1 MTRPSL
7 HDCVRAAVADYLDDL
22 HEEAPLALHERV
34 LGEVERALLQ
44 TVMERAEG
52 RRIVAAAWLGINR
65 NTLSKKLQ
73 RYGLDN

>member
-1 MTRPSL
+1 MSKPSL
-7 HDCVRAAVADYLDDL
+7 HDCVRAVVEEYLDDL
-22 HEEAPLALHERV
+22 HKETPLALHERV
-34 LGEVERALLQ
+34 LGEVEQALLR

-52 RRIVAAAWLGINR
+52 RRVLAAAWLGINR